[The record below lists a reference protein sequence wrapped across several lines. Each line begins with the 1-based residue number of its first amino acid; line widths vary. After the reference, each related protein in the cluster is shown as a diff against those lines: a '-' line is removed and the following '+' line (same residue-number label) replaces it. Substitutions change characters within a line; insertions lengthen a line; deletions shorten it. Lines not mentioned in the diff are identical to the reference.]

1 MLLARVRLAGSFG
14 EEDSFGA
21 AAVLAADFAGLVTSS
36 SAFNLGS
43 TSLGGGDGAGVVGV
57 GLGRSGRAATTSGA
71 DDTGAASGLV
81 WGMKGGLRR
90 MAS

>member
-1 MLLARVRLAGSFG
+1 
-14 EEDSFGA
+14 
-21 AAVLAADFAGLVTSS
+21 
-36 SAFNLGS
+36 
-43 TSLGGGDGAGVVGV
+43 
-57 GLGRSGRAATTSGA
+57 LGRSGRAATTSGA